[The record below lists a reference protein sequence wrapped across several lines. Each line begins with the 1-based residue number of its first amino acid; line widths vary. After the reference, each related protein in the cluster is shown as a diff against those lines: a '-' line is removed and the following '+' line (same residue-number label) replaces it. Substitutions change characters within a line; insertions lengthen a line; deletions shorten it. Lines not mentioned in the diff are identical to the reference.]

1 MNSGATYGA
10 APSRWRFRKASSA
23 RLPVGHTGAV
33 ELSISLTPQQ
43 AASGAVVTVPLPSGT
58 TRVRVPPV
66 RDGDLVR
73 VRAGESEVLLRIRV
87 TNPATPSRGLQWLGV
102 LAVAAVLVF
111 LVVLANEGDGSGS
124 DSASGVDS
132 TSSPYAEEPY
142 SEDPYTADPYTED
155 PYTGDPYSEEPYSEE
170 PYTEDP
176 YSEDPYTEDPYG
188 TESEAP
194 DPYESGTCLNG
205 TLPDATTAQEVSG
218 VDEVSC
224 SASDAHYKVIE
235 TIPLTSELSRCNANP
250 QTQYAFSYSYTRNGM
265 PLYEYVYCLVGLG
278 SYGY

>member
-1 MNSGATYGA
+1 M
-10 APSRWRFRKASSA
+10 
-23 RLPVGHTGAV
+23 
-33 ELSISLTPQQ
+33 SLTPQQ
-43 AASGAVVTVPLPSGT
+43 AASGAVVTVPLPSGA

-66 RDGDLVR
+66 RDGDVVR
-73 VRAGESEVLLRIRV
+73 IRVGETEVLLRIRV
-87 TNPATPSRGLQWLGV
+87 TSPATPSRGLQGLGV

-111 LVVLANEGDGSGS
+111 LVVLANGGDGSDS
-124 DSASGVDS
+124 DNASGVDT

-142 SEDPYTADPYTED
+142 SEDPYTADPYTAD
-155 PYTGDPYSEEPYSEE
+155 PYTAD
-170 PYTEDP
+170 PYTEDPYSDEP

-188 TESEAP
+188 TESAAP

-205 TLPDATTAQEVSG
+205 TLPDSSTAQEVSG

-250 QTQYAFSYSYTRNGM
+250 RTEYAFSYSYTRNGI

-278 SYGY
+278 SYG